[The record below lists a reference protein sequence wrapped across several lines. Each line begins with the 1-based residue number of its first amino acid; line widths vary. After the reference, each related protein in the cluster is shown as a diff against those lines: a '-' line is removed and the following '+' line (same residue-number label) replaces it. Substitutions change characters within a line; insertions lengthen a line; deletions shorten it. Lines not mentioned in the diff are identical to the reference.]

1 MKNIRLGTISLLL
14 SIFLLALLPVNSK
27 ATSQVTNI
35 SFWYTE
41 NDSEKPGVLDL
52 IDHMGK

>member
-14 SIFLLALLPVNSK
+14 SIFLLVLLPVTIK
-27 ATSQVTNI
+27 ATPQVTNI

-41 NDSEKPGVLDL
+41 NDSEKPTVY
-52 IDHMGK
+52 